1 MRYFYIAHLSV
12 QYEIYL
18 HTFPFD
24 LSVKVVYIYIYI
36 YIYIYRKS
44 AFFHSQNIFVFSK
57 KTKIFYIKYSKTFIY
72 AYIRIKLFHF
82 QQK

>member
-1 MRYFYIAHLSV
+1 MTCNLLIFTKASGRNLE
-12 QYEIYL
+12 EIIFIIHDNTEL
-18 HTFPFD
+18 HQI
-24 LSVKVVYIYIYI
+24 LK
-36 YIYIYRKS
+36 YRKS

-72 AYIRIKLFHF
+72 AYIRIKLFQF